1 VLGCKKEIS
10 VRAPVRC
17 DDCEGSGAAPGHSR
31 QTCAMCKG
39 NGQVATARGF
49 VMFTSVCPSC
59 QGQGTTVSKPCESC
73 RGAGQVEKSRKVLV
87 TFPAGIDGGQ
97 RLRVPG
103 QGVPGAVGGPAGDL
117 YVDVDVEAHDRFE
130 REGTD
135 LMTRAHVSFADAALG
150 TTVKIPMLDESVVE
164 VELPSGVQPGD
175 VISLKGKGVARVDG
189 RGKGTLHVV
198 VQVDVPKKVSARA
211 RTLLLELQKELTSNE
226 SRKAGNG

>member
-1 VLGCKKEIS
+1 
-10 VRAPVRC
+10 
-17 DDCEGSGAAPGHSR
+17 
-31 QTCAMCKG
+31 
-39 NGQVATARGF
+39 
-49 VMFTSVCPSC
+49 
-59 QGQGTTVSKPCESC
+59 
-73 RGAGQVEKSRKVLV
+73 
-87 TFPAGIDGGQ
+87 
-97 RLRVPG
+97 
-103 QGVPGAVGGPAGDL
+103 
-117 YVDVDVEAHDRFE
+117 
-130 REGTD
+130 
-135 LMTRAHVSFADAALG
+135 MTRAHVSFADAALG